1 MDIAKVILVF
11 GGLSLNSAIPQAAQ
25 TDSTPAVSSA
35 GLLQNYGNSKPQW
48 VKKLRSISGA
58 KDNRKFR
65 IVQIGDSHTAGD
77 YFTDQLRQRLQSRWG
92 NGGIGWIYPSA
103 VKGQRQA
110 LPRYNS
116 NGWATLTSR
125 GSQADFPLGGVIA
138 QSTTGGDLT
147 INSTAQ
153 GSEGTQ
159 DVALFIKPAA
169 SHQTLS
175 INGQHIPIE
184 NAGWQVLYTQ
194 ATLPLSISNDAMP
207 WTVGLVNI
215 ENQRA
220 GVTLS
225 AMGINGAQMSQWSK
239 WRQNWLGDLA
249 QTQADL
255 VILAYGTNEAFNEKL
270 DVQQTEQTWRG
281 YIQQIKQAL
290 PNAGIL
296 VIGAPE
302 SLKTKAGDCGTRPA
316 YLDAVQSMQMRV
328 AQQEQTLYWSWQDA
342 MGGACS
348 MKAWSEQGLAA
359 KDGVHFSKLGY
370 QQAAD
375 VLANDLIALVK

>member
-1 MDIAKVILVF
+1 M
-11 GGLSLNSAIPQAAQ
+11 
-25 TDSTPAVSSA
+25 
-35 GLLQNYGNSKPQW
+35 
-48 VKKLRSISGA
+48 
-58 KDNRKFR
+58 
-65 IVQIGDSHTAGD
+65 
-77 YFTDQLRQRLQSRWG
+77 
-92 NGGIGWIYPSA
+92 
-103 VKGQRQA
+103 
-110 LPRYNS
+110 
-116 NGWATLTSR
+116 
-125 GSQADFPLGGVIA
+125 
-138 QSTTGGDLT
+138 
-147 INSTAQ
+147 
-153 GSEGTQ
+153 
-159 DVALFIKPAA
+159 
-169 SHQTLS
+169 
-175 INGQHIPIE
+175 
-184 NAGWQVLYTQ
+184 LYTQ

-270 DVQQTEQTWRG
+270 DVRETEQTWRN
-281 YIQQIKQAL
+281 YIQLIKQTL

-302 SLKTKAGDCGTRPA
+302 SLKTKVGDCGTRPE

>member
-25 TDSTPAVSSA
+25 ADNITAVSSA
-35 GLLQNYGNSKPQW
+35 GLLQNYGNAKPQW

-125 GSQADFPLGGVIA
+125 GAQADFPLGGVIA

-169 SHQTLS
+169 NT
-175 INGQHIPIE
+175 QH
-184 NAGWQVLYTQ
+184 
-194 ATLPLSISNDAMP
+194 
-207 WTVGLVNI
+207 
-215 ENQRA
+215 QRA
-220 GVTLS
+220 THP
-225 AMGINGAQMSQWSK
+225 
-239 WRQNWLGDLA
+239 D
-249 QTQADL
+249 
-255 VILAYGTNEAFNEKL
+255 
-270 DVQQTEQTWRG
+270 
-281 YIQQIKQAL
+281 
-290 PNAGIL
+290 
-296 VIGAPE
+296 
-302 SLKTKAGDCGTRPA
+302 
-316 YLDAVQSMQMRV
+316 
-328 AQQEQTLYWSWQDA
+328 
-342 MGGACS
+342 
-348 MKAWSEQGLAA
+348 
-359 KDGVHFSKLGY
+359 
-370 QQAAD
+370 
-375 VLANDLIALVK
+375 

>member
-25 TDSTPAVSSA
+25 ADNITAVSSA
-35 GLLQNYGNSKPQW
+35 GLLQNYGNAKPQW

-125 GSQADFPLGGVIA
+125 GAQADFPLGGVIA

-169 SHQTLS
+169 NNQTLS

-215 ENQRA
+215 ETKPSTKNW
-220 GVTLS
+220 TCS
-225 AMGINGAQMSQWSK
+225 KPSKHGATTSSSSNK
-239 WRQNWLGDLA
+239 RCP
-249 QTQADL
+249 TQAFWSS
-255 VILAYGTNEAFNEKL
+255 AH
-270 DVQQTEQTWRG
+270 
-281 YIQQIKQAL
+281 
-290 PNAGIL
+290 PN
-296 VIGAPE
+296 
-302 SLKTKAGDCGTRPA
+302 R
-316 YLDAVQSMQMRV
+316 
-328 AQQEQTLYWSWQDA
+328 
-342 MGGACS
+342 
-348 MKAWSEQGLAA
+348 
-359 KDGVHFSKLGY
+359 
-370 QQAAD
+370 
-375 VLANDLIALVK
+375 